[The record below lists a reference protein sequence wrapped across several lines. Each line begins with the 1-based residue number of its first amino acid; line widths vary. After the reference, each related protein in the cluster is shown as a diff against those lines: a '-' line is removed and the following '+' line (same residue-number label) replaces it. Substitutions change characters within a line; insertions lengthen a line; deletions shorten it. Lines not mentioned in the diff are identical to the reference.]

1 MICNINELK
10 QNLNIEIDYK
20 DEDIYLINLLEV
32 AEEAIF
38 NYLDRKRNEF
48 GIVPASIRQGIILL
62 ASQMYENRTP
72 IAFASVNKI
81 PYAFEFLLA
90 PYRKITIA

>member
-1 MICNINELK
+1 MICSIEELK
-10 QNLNIEIDYK
+10 QNLNIELDYK
-20 DEDIYLINLLEV
+20 DEDTYLNNLLDV
-32 AEEAIF
+32 SEEAIF
-38 NYLDRKRNEF
+38 NYLDRTKSEF
-48 GIVPASIRQGIILL
+48 ETVPLSIKQGIILL